1 MKIKTVLFD
10 LDGTL
15 LPMNMDEFI
24 KAYFGNL
31 AKKLAP
37 LGYEPEKL
45 IKAIWSGT
53 GAMVKNNGTCT
64 NEEAFWQDFCGIF
77 GEQARND
84 IPHFDAFYRTD
95 FQKVKDV
102 CGFAP
107 EAEQIVSLLK
117 KKGINPVL
125 ATNPI
130 FPAVAT
136 ESRIRWAGLNPEDFL
151 LYTTY
156 ENSNYCKPN
165 LKYYEHILTRLN
177 LRAEECIMVGN
188 DVDEDMVAQEL
199 GMQVFLLT
207 PCILNR
213 HNRDI
218 SSYPQGDFSDLIRY
232 LNQIL

>member
-15 LPMNMDEFI
+15 LPMNMDDFI

-37 LGYEPEKL
+37 IGYEPENL

-53 GAMVKNNGTCT
+53 RAMVKNNGSCT
-64 NEEAFWQDFCGIF
+64 NEGAFWQDFCGIY
-77 GEQARND
+77 GQQARKD
-84 IPHFDAFYRTD
+84 IPYFDEFYRTD
-95 FQKVKDV
+95 FQQVKEV

-107 EAEQIVSLLK
+107 EAAKVVSLLK
-117 KKGINPVL
+117 EKGISAVL

-130 FPAVAT
+130 FPAIAT
-136 ESRIRWAGLNPEDFL
+136 QSRIRWAGLDPEDFL

-156 ENSNYCKPN
+156 ENAHYCKPN
-165 LKYYEHILTRLN
+165 LKYYEEILSGLN
-177 LRAEECIMVGN
+177 LRAEECLMVGN
-188 DVDEDMVAQEL
+188 DVEEDMVAREL

-213 HNRDI
+213 YDRDI
-218 SSYPQGDFSDLIRY
+218 SPYPQGDFSDLIRY
-232 LNQIL
+232 LNQTI